1 MNSAV
6 AHDDSLRLARQLVDA
21 IESGDDQGAGHLINA
36 LNDSRFETLFQEIG
50 KLTRELHDTVSG
62 LAADSRLMELAQEAI
77 PDARD
82 RLNYV
87 IEKTEESAD
96 RTLTA
101 VETMQAV
108 NEGFVESAE
117 RLRGVLQSE
126 ADAAGLQAAANDI
139 MACLDSGTAS
149 LREGFTE
156 VTMAQE
162 YQDLT
167 GQVIKR
173 TITLV
178 GQVEEKLVGLVRA
191 CGEVTRETEAQPG
204 QETTAQSHGPAIHAT
219 SEVVARQD
227 DVDELLA
234 DLGF

>member
-21 IESGDDQGAGHLINA
+21 IESGDDQGAGDLINA

-62 LAADSRLMELAQEAI
+62 LAADARLMELANEAM

-87 IEKTEESAD
+87 IQKTEESAD

-101 VETMQAV
+101 VENMQTV
-108 NEGFVESAE
+108 NEGFITSAE
-117 RLRGVLQSE
+117 RLRDVLQ
-126 ADAAGLQAAANDI
+126 ADADEAGLRTAATEIATH
-139 MACLDSGTAS
+139 LDSGTAA

-178 GQVEEKLVGLVRA
+178 AQVEEKLVGLVRA
-191 CGEVTRETEAQPG
+191 CGEVTRETDTIPEQ
-204 QETTAQSHGPAIHAT
+204 QVAQSHGPAIHAGN
-219 SEVVARQD
+219 EVVARQD